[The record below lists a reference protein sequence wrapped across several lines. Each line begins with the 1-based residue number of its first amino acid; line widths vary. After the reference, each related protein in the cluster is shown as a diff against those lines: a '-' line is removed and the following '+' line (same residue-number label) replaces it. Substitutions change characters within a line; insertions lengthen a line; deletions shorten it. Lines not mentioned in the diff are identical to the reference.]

1 MIRCATKSDI
11 LDIIKLEQEA
21 FKKSLGKD
29 FLTQEINDN
38 PLAKYY
44 VLEKNKQIIGY
55 IGFRL
60 DENKAEM
67 MNFVVSS
74 KFQNQG
80 YGKKLLENALNDL
93 IHLGAKSM
101 ILEVRE
107 SNHGAK
113 HVYESLGFKPRYIRK
128 KYYENEDAIVYI
140 KEVSYENISC

>member
-1 MIRCATKSDI
+1 MIRCAKINDI
-11 LDIIKLEQEA
+11 LNIIKLEKEA

-29 FLTQEINDN
+29 FLTQEIQNN

-44 VLEKNKQIIGY
+44 VLEKNNQIIGY

-60 DENKAEM
+60 DEQTAEM
-67 MNFVVSS
+67 MNFVVSLQ
-74 KFQNQG
+74 FQNQG
-80 YGKKLLENALNDL
+80 YGKKLLESALNDL
-93 IHLGAKSM
+93 IQLGAKSM

-113 HVYESLGFKPRYIRK
+113 HVYESLGFKPRYKRK

>member
-1 MIRCATKSDI
+1 MIRCATISDI

-44 VLEKNKQIIGY
+44 VLENDKQIIGY

-80 YGKKLLENALNDL
+80 FGKKLLENALNDL

-113 HVYESLGFKPRYIRK
+113 HVYESLGFKPSYIRK